1 MPRKTSL
8 ASRIAWGAA
17 LAAAAA
23 ALLAAIATS
32 MLAAFLLQR
41 AEDRRLQEA
50 ALVLADELTEQQT
63 APTSL
68 DEIVREERQETNHT
82 GILFAVFD
90 QAGHHVA
97 GETQL
102 TLPASGRCETT
113 SHDTLRVCRHTA
125 ADGSIAVA
133 AAAHAMPTS
142 LFALAAC
149 IAALLAGVVAW
160 LVSRPISRLT
170 IAPLS
175 RLRARLGLLNID
187 EGKTLEFGPVE
198 NVLEVDQLR
207 TTIEQLFQRV
217 HRAIDQAQHFAA
229 NAAHELRTP
238 LTTIRAELELLAEA
252 GTLSV
257 EATANIVRVESK
269 VAEMAGL
276 VDRLLVLA
284 TPKSESPDATEIISL
299 HDVVDDVI
307 ATLPSD
313 DRQRILLADADAT
326 VRGDTVLLTTMFSNA
341 LANALKFGREIHVTI
356 SQAAGNAIIHIDDD
370 GPGVEPADRTR
381 IFEPFFRTTE
391 ALRRRIPGHGLGL
404 ALIRHIA
411 ETHNGHAIFV
421 DKPTRGARLA
431 IDLPLAIGA

>member
-50 ALVLADELTEQQT
+50 ALVLADELAEPQT
-63 APTSL
+63 TPTSL

-90 QAGHHVA
+90 KAGHQVA

-102 TLPASGRCETT
+102 TLPASGTCATT
-113 SHDTLRVCRHTA
+113 SKETLRVCRHTA
-125 ADGSIAVA
+125 ANGSIAVA

-175 RLRARLGLLNID
+175 RLRARLALLNID
-187 EGKTLEFGPVE
+187 GGQAREFGPVE
-198 NVLEVDQLR
+198 NVLEVDQLQ

-217 HRAIDQAQHFAA
+217 HRAIDQAQRFAA

-257 EATANIVRVESK
+257 EATENIVRVE
-269 VAEMAGL
+269 G
-276 VDRLLVLA
+276 DR
-284 TPKSESPDATEIISL
+284 KS
-299 HDVVDDVI
+299 VV
-307 ATLPSD
+307 
-313 DRQRILLADADAT
+313 
-326 VRGDTVLLTTMFSNA
+326 
-341 LANALKFGREIHVTI
+341 
-356 SQAAGNAIIHIDDD
+356 
-370 GPGVEPADRTR
+370 
-381 IFEPFFRTTE
+381 
-391 ALRRRIPGHGLGL
+391 
-404 ALIRHIA
+404 
-411 ETHNGHAIFV
+411 
-421 DKPTRGARLA
+421 
-431 IDLPLAIGA
+431 